1 MAELRQIPTI
11 LEVILNRRSFL
22 TSLVGGLAVAGIGG
36 TAMAKSLV
44 EAAPAPV
51 EPKTGDIDPALK
63 AGLDETD
70 AEFTQY
76 HRRPRHPR
84 RPPPPPVHHRRRP
97 RRVVR
102 NGRVYWVR

>member
-1 MAELRQIPTI
+1 M
-11 LEVILNRRSFL
+11 NRRSFL

-51 EPKTGDIDPALK
+51 EPKTSEIDPALK

-76 HRRPRHPR
+76 YRRHR
-84 RPPPPPVHHRRRP
+84 RPPPPRVYHRRP

-102 NGRVYWVR
+102 NGRVYWIR

>member
-1 MAELRQIPTI
+1 M
-11 LEVILNRRSFL
+11 NRRSFL
-22 TSLVGGLAVAGIGG
+22 TSLVGGLAVAAVGG

-44 EAAPAPV
+44 ETAPAPV

-70 AEFTQY
+70 AAFTQY
-76 HRRPRHPR
+76 HHRSPRRHR
-84 RPPPPPVHHRRRP
+84 RPPPPPVHHRRP

>member
-1 MAELRQIPTI
+1 M
-11 LEVILNRRSFL
+11 NRRSFL

-44 EAAPAPV
+44 ETVPVPV
-51 EPKTGDIDPALK
+51 EPKTGEIDPALK

-76 HRRPRHPR
+76 YRGHPRHR
-84 RPPPPPVHHRRRP
+84 RPPPPRVYHRRP

>member
-1 MAELRQIPTI
+1 
-11 LEVILNRRSFL
+11 LEVTLNRRSFL

-36 TAMAKSLV
+36 TAMAKNLV

-51 EPKTGDIDPALK
+51 EPKAGDIDPALK
-63 AGLDETD
+63 AGLDESD

-76 HRRPRHPR
+76 YRRPRHPR
-84 RPPPPPVHHRRRP
+84 RPPPPPVHRRRR

-102 NGRVYWVR
+102 NGRGSWVY

>member
-1 MAELRQIPTI
+1 M
-11 LEVILNRRSFL
+11 NRRSFL

-51 EPKTGDIDPALK
+51 EPKTPVASKTGDIDPALK

-76 HRRPRHPR
+76 YRRHPRHYR
-84 RPPPPPVHHRRRP
+84 RPPPPPVHRRP
-97 RRVVR
+97 RRVIR
-102 NGRVYWVR
+102 NGRVYWIR

>member
-1 MAELRQIPTI
+1 M
-11 LEVILNRRSFL
+11 NRRSFL

-36 TAMAKSLV
+36 AAMAKGLI
-44 EAAPAPV
+44 EATPAPA
-51 EPKTGDIDPALK
+51 EPLTGELDPTLK

-70 AEFTQY
+70 AAFTQY
-76 HRRPRHPR
+76 YRRHPR
-84 RPPPPPVHHRRRP
+84 HYRRPPPPVHHRRP